1 MNAPAALSP
10 LPTVTPPAPVVV
22 AAGRSCENCGNPV
35 TQRYCS
41 ACGQRV
47 EPPVHSLLHFSR
59 VATED
64 LTHADSRLWRTLGA
78 LLFRPGFLT
87 AEFLSGRRA
96 RYLPPVRL
104 YLVLSVAF
112 FLLAAA
118 TQTKL
123 AVLQFDDDSKA
134 VHAAVLDGSD
144 ARGGAAESTA
154 QRQQRLCGN
163 ANYDGPWSKQ
173 LQPAFASACRKAVAD
188 NGRELQVAFLHN
200 LPRAMF
206 VFLPLLAGVMMLL
219 YWRPRHY
226 YVEHLLLLVHN
237 HACVFVVI
245 MLAWAAVRLA
255 HPIAGPIQF
264 AVCVY
269 LAWYIFRSMRVA
281 YGQGRVLT
289 AAKFVVLALS
299 YMLFGVLMLAL
310 TSVYSVL
317 ML

>member
-10 LPTVTPPAPVVV
+10 VATATPPAPAVPG
-22 AAGRSCENCGNPV
+22 AARTCDNCGNPV
-35 TQRYCS
+35 TQRYCG

-47 EPPVHSLLHFSR
+47 EPPVHSLVHFSR

-64 LTHADSRLWRTLGA
+64 LTHADSRLWRTLAA

-104 YLVLSVAF
+104 YLVLSIAF
-112 FLLAAA
+112 FLFAAA
-118 TQTKL
+118 TQPKL
-123 AVLQFDDDSKA
+123 AVLQFDADPKA

-144 ARGGAAESTA
+144 AGAGAAESTA
-154 QRQQRLCGN
+154 QREQRLCGN

-173 LQPAFASACRKAVAD
+173 LQPVFASACRKAVAD
-188 NGRELQVAFLHN
+188 DGRELRVAFLHN
-200 LPRAMF
+200 VPRAMF

-237 HACVFVVI
+237 HACVFLTT
-245 MLAWAAVRLA
+245 MLAWVAAKLA
-255 HPIAGPIQF
+255 HPVAGFIQF
-264 AVCVY
+264 AVVAY
-269 LAWYIFRSMRVA
+269 LSWYIFRSMRVA
-281 YGQGRVLT
+281 YGQGRLLT
-289 AAKFVVLALS
+289 GAKFVVLALS